1 MGTMETKAA
10 VLQEL
15 NAYKGSVYQIIPD
28 PGMPDLKKI
37 NDLFGA
43 ADAISLQC
51 AARYRRQLWIMAFVG
66 TLLTAFFLLYSE
78 INLYVMI
85 LLCGAVLLVMQLLAR
100 QAKKSGCHKK
110 YLQYRVLAET
120 LRVQCFLRMS
130 GTKRDAGELLPWPLR
145 IGIPWLE
152 DVLAEIPPR
161 QASKQSVLDV
171 WIRDQ
176 HAYHARALKRTEKKE
191 GRDERVSRI
200 VRLVTLTVYF
210 AAVVLELSVFSHLAA
225 SDAVG
230 IARGVLKFLLG
241 TMSAVTLFT
250 GTYYGRMS
258 LSNVIDDHKRMLA
271 LYEHAEKEILEK
283 GENEELLLSLARECL
298 NENASWYAYQSKNEP
313 TLAL

>member
-1 MGTMETKAA
+1 METMETKAA

-145 IGIPWLE
+145 IG
-152 DVLAEIPPR
+152 

>member
-1 MGTMETKAA
+1 MGMMETKDA

-15 NAYKGSVYQIIPD
+15 NAYKGSAEKIIPD
-28 PGMPDLKKI
+28 DGTPELKKI
-37 NDLFGA
+37 NDMFGA

-51 AARYRRQLWIMAFVG
+51 GKQYRRQLWMMAFIG

-78 INLYVMI
+78 INLYGMI
-85 LLCGAVLLVMQLLAR
+85 LLCGAVILVMQMLAK
-100 QAKKSGCHKK
+100 QAKKSGCHRK
-110 YLQYRVLAET
+110 YLRYRVLAET
-120 LRVQCFLRMS
+120 LRVQCFLKLS
-130 GTKRDAGELLPWPLR
+130 GTDQDVTKLLPWPLR

-152 DVLAEIPPR
+152 DVLTEISPR
-161 QASKQSVLDV
+161 HTAKQSVLDV
-171 WIRDQ
+171 WIRNQ
-176 HAYHARALKRTEKKE
+176 HDYHARALKRTEKKD
-191 GRDERVSRI
+191 GRDQKVTRI
-200 VRLVTLTVYF
+200 VRIVTLTVYF
-210 AAVVLELSVFSHLAA
+210 AAVVLELCVFSHIAA
-225 SDAVG
+225 SDTVG
-230 IARGVLKFLLG
+230 IGRGVLKFLLG

-313 TLAL
+313 SLTL